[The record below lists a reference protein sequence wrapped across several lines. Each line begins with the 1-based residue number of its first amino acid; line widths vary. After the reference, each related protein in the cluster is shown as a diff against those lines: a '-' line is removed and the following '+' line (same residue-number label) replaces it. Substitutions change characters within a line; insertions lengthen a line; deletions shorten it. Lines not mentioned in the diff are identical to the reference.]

1 MRLIKTIKE
10 IISDSIMESREAEYR
25 ILKKTFQNNTDKL
38 YQYLVTRG
46 SLDDFMEDIL
56 QDDDD
61 ETRELHRMVI
71 SSFIKSKDWER
82 LLKYSLIAFSDL
94 EDTDGKLT
102 MTLGEKGDLSQFFYK
117 DRDVSEDAI
126 KSIIVGDNDGY
137 GYWDDSIDLRTF
149 EGIVDDLNDS
159 NLSHLR
165 ELVKGI
171 TLSKKVSYSGD
182 NAHLEDI
189 IDSDGGLIT
198 KDALEEVFRNNDNLA
213 DFIFN
218 TDELMDIRDNMER
231 IYNYSNDY
239 AINDENYENVMTA
252 IEDFFGDTGSEF
264 NTGRKRT
271 VVRKDGTRYSFD
283 DIDYKI
289 GISNELY
296 TDVIQWWVDMD
307 YNDLDYWGSFEEML
321 KEYCSDLSYSDS
333 MSFRWSDY
341 PDSGKVRDNMNEIFL
356 DYIEE

>member
-102 MTLGEKGDLSQFFYK
+102 MTLNEKGDLSQFFYK

-182 NAHLEDI
+182 NTHLEDI

-198 KDALEEVFRNNDNLA
+198 KDAL
-213 DFIFN
+213 
-218 TDELMDIRDNMER
+218 
-231 IYNYSNDY
+231 
-239 AINDENYENVMTA
+239 
-252 IEDFFGDTGSEF
+252 
-264 NTGRKRT
+264 
-271 VVRKDGTRYSFD
+271 
-283 DIDYKI
+283 
-289 GISNELY
+289 
-296 TDVIQWWVDMD
+296 
-307 YNDLDYWGSFEEML
+307 
-321 KEYCSDLSYSDS
+321 
-333 MSFRWSDY
+333 
-341 PDSGKVRDNMNEIFL
+341 
-356 DYIEE
+356 